1 MSFPPGKTTGE
12 LTKTPLGDEPGRRFC
27 VRPLCLHTRNLTSI
41 STLHT
46 VWPVASNIKKRVR
59 CEEPSSRPPLQDGA
73 HNTIVTIARGEC
85 AQASGYLSITWALSL
100 QWRHQADGGQ
110 TIPVV
115 HVSNHTSNCLHS
127 LYKGGV
133 FCSLGLL
140 SWSWSS
146 ISRDALK
153 LYCRRIRVS
162 CGHSFWQDCSV
173 GHNTPK
179 ELEAIVNSLPTKN
192 KPRVWWV

>member
-27 VRPLCLHTRNLTSI
+27 VRPLCLHSGNLTSI

-46 VWPVASNIKKRVR
+46 VWPVASNIKEKG
-59 CEEPSSRPPLQDGA
+59 EMWGA
-73 HNTIVTIARGEC
+73 VLTATITRWCSQHHCHYCSWWVCTGIGV
-85 AQASGYLSITWALSL
+85 SFHYLSPVSPMASSGWWWADNSGGARL
-100 QWRHQADGGQ
+100 Q
-110 TIPVV
+110 PYF
-115 HVSNHTSNCLHS
+115 CLHS

>member
-1 MSFPPGKTTGE
+1 MDTYLDRYQVPNSNQDQRNPVITSTTVRSRPHGHQYKMV
-12 LTKTPLGDEPGRRFC
+12 LTTPL
-27 VRPLCLHTRNLTSI
+27 
-41 STLHT
+41 STLLMVSTLRRQGIVPLPEPCHSNGVIRLMVGRQFRWFTSPT
-46 VWPVASNIKKRVR
+46 VF
-59 CEEPSSRPPLQDGA
+59 L
-73 HNTIVTIARGEC
+73 TILC
-85 AQASGYLSITWALSL
+85 
-100 QWRHQADGGQ
+100 
-110 TIPVV
+110 
-115 HVSNHTSNCLHS
+115 N